1 MRHSKAIIA
10 HALLAA
16 GVAMAQA
23 QVQQQVLH
31 LRSKAAPPRRSK
43 HVGAKTPTYDP
54 SRYSNSPLP
63 VHTTGPLVGT
73 MFLHFPGSAGDS
85 VTKWARTLHS
95 QYKKTPRYRM
105 PGVSTASIHEDTAT
119 HNANAG
125 CQATMHAMH
134 RASGPPVRDRPL
146 SHGLAD

>member
-1 MRHSKAIIA
+1 MRHSKAIA

-23 QVQQQVLH
+23 QVLH

-54 SRYSNSPLP
+54 SRYSNSQLP

-85 VTKWARTLHS
+85 VTQWARTLHS
-95 QYKKTPRYRM
+95 QYKKTPRYRI
-105 PGVSTASIHEDTAT
+105 PGVSTASRHEDTAT

-125 CQATMHAMH
+125 CQATTHAMH

-146 SHGLAD
+146 SRGLAD